1 MNEPLRLGSWAW
13 HSSDQSSLH
22 DCPELPVVT
31 RLCQNH
37 FYFIENITMLTPQI
51 SRHSLHFTSK
61 TNNTYSICKFW
72 LSHSFFSLKIMFFL
86 TDFIY
91 REAPWDCMSPDL
103 RLVLVRSAEHRQ
115 CQWHDTPGTSIT
127 GSQHSTQYNCTQYT
141 EPLSSLEYILTLSE
155 LYTPVLSPSLLC
167 TKYNFSQ
174 VQQLILWQALSGL
187 WRLAPP
193 IAFTNASYTEAFHQC
208 RD

>member
-1 MNEPLRLGSWAW
+1 MLI
-13 HSSDQSSLH
+13 SSKISQCSH
-22 DCPELPVVT
+22 HRFHVT
-31 RLCQNH
+31 
-37 FYFIENITMLTPQI
+37 
-51 SRHSLHFTSK
+51 HFTSHLK
-61 TNNTYSICKFW
+61 QTTPTRSANFGSLTHFSVKM
-72 LSHSFFSLKIMFFL
+72 LSFL

-103 RLVLVRSAEHRQ
+103 RLVLVWSAGHRQ

-193 IAFTNASYTEAFHQC
+193 IAFTNASYTEACHQC